1 MFRKTIM
8 DVYNQIMGNPGN
20 LVLSEN
26 NQEIKFS
33 KHVELINDY
42 INIDLNDKKILVKL
56 YTLLKDKSLEDYDSY
71 CRISESITDYVQE
84 LLFDEEFDL
93 IQIDNIDPIDIFKG
107 VSVKIDD
114 SSMSISEKL
123 LEYISISEKFMDIKL
138 FLFVNLK
145 EFFTDG
151 EIIQIYNKLL
161 LNKTKFLIMQS
172 KITESIDCRETVY
185 IIDEDLCE
193 I

>member
-1 MFRKTIM
+1 M
-8 DVYNQIMGNPGN
+8 
-20 LVLSEN
+20 
-26 NQEIKFS
+26 
-33 KHVELINDY
+33 
-42 INIDLNDKKILVKL
+42 

-71 CRISESITDYVQE
+71 CRISESISDYVQE

-93 IQIDNIDPIDIFKG
+93 IQIENIDPIDIFRG

-114 SSMSISEKL
+114 SSMNVSEKL
-123 LEYISISEKFMDIKL
+123 LEYITILEKFMNIRL

-145 EFFTDG
+145 EFFNDE
-151 EIIQIYNKLL
+151 EIVQIYKRLL
-161 LNKTKFLIMQS
+161 LNKTKFIIMQS
-172 KITESIDCRETVY
+172 KVTEPIDCRETVY

>member
-8 DVYNQIMGNPGN
+8 DVYNQIIGNPGN

-42 INIDLNDKKILVKL
+42 INIDLNDKKILIKL

-71 CRISESITDYVQE
+71 CRISESISDYVQE

-93 IQIDNIDPIDIFKG
+93 IQIENIDPIDIFKG

-114 SSMSISEKL
+114 SSMNVSEKL
-123 LEYISISEKFMDIKL
+123 LEYITILEKFMNIRL

-145 EFFTDG
+145 EFFNDE
-151 EIIQIYNKLL
+151 EIVQIYKRLL
-161 LNKTKFLIMQS
+161 LNKTKFIIMQS
-172 KITESIDCRETVY
+172 KVTEPIDCRETVY

>member
-1 MFRKTIM
+1 MT
-8 DVYNQIMGNPGN
+8 
-20 LVLSEN
+20 
-26 NQEIKFS
+26 
-33 KHVELINDY
+33 
-42 INIDLNDKKILVKL
+42 KILIKL

-71 CRISESITDYVQE
+71 CRISESISDYVQE

-93 IQIDNIDPIDIFKG
+93 IQIENIDPIDIFRG

-114 SSMSISEKL
+114 SSMNVSEKL
-123 LEYISISEKFMDIKL
+123 LEYITILEKFMNIRL

-145 EFFTDG
+145 EFFNDE
-151 EIIQIYNKLL
+151 EIVQIYKRLL
-161 LNKTKFLIMQS
+161 LNKTKFIIMQS
-172 KITESIDCRETVY
+172 KVTEPIDCRETVY